1 MAQNTTPIFL
11 KTPRVSGI
19 TTGTSANTNK
29 DGTGTVATVFT
40 ADATNGSKIERV
52 TFQHMGSNTAT
63 VIRLFVN
70 NGSTNATAANNF
82 LVHEEGLATWSNS
95 ETAAS
100 TGLTTTSLAVV
111 WYCDLVL
118 PAGYKLNVTTGTG
131 IASGVMVTGI
141 GGDY

>member
-40 ADATNGSKIERV
+40 ADATNGSKIEKV
-52 TFQHMGSNTAT
+52 TLQHMGGNTAT
-63 VIRLFVN
+63 VIRFFVN
-70 NGSTNATAANNF
+70 NGSTNATASNNF
-82 LVHEEGLATWSNS
+82 LVHEEALATWGNS
-95 ETAAS
+95 ESTAS
-100 TGLTTTSLAVV
+100 TGLTTSSFATV
-111 WYCDLVL
+111 WFADLVL
-118 PAGYKLNVTTGTG
+118 PAGYKLNVTTATG